1 MPSLATA
8 AATPSLLSL
17 AASLLG
23 GCREPEPLDAAMNLL
38 ASTAAAARLLA
49 PAGATAAPRFAFG
62 GDEAE
67 AAALRARLQ
76 GALCGCGEAIVR
88 GAIVGLADSLPEP
101 SWPCVA
107 DVLAPMLHLD
117 GWARPD
123 ALRAWAHAALAVL
136 PATDGQPDAR
146 CREALLTLLCAF
158 PDPCA
163 AGAPYHRLV
172 GQLGSALAD
181 FARVARRLAP
191 AHSFDPSTA
200 LSHASTQRPAVA
212 ASPNFEAVY

>member
-1 MPSLATA
+1 MNAQFIFHVLPDDSGQSAIWA
-8 AATPSLLSL
+8 AQRVPDTHVGVVANMFTI
-17 AASLLG
+17 
-23 GCREPEPLDAAMNLL
+23 
-38 ASTAAAARLLA
+38 
-49 PAGATAAPRFAFG
+49 
-62 GDEAE
+62 
-67 AAALRARLQ
+67 RA
-76 GALCGCGEAIVR
+76 I
-88 GAIVGLADSLPEP
+88 
-101 SWPCVA
+101 
-107 DVLAPMLHLD
+107 H
-117 GWARPD
+117 PD
-123 ALRAWAHAALAVL
+123 A
-136 PATDGQPDAR
+136 ATDGQPDAR

-200 LSHASTQRPAVA
+200 LSHASTQRPAEA

>member
-1 MPSLATA
+1 M
-8 AATPSLLSL
+8 
-17 AASLLG
+17 
-23 GCREPEPLDAAMNLL
+23 
-38 ASTAAAARLLA
+38 
-49 PAGATAAPRFAFG
+49 
-62 GDEAE
+62 
-67 AAALRARLQ
+67 
-76 GALCGCGEAIVR
+76 I
-88 GAIVGLADSLPEP
+88 
-101 SWPCVA
+101 
-107 DVLAPMLHLD
+107 APMLHLEP
-117 GWARPD
+117 WARPEG
-123 ALRAWAHAALAVL
+123 LRAWAHAALAAL
-136 PATDGQPDAR
+136 PTAHGAPDAR

-200 LSHASTQRPAVA
+200 LSHASTQRPAEA